1 MSVVWMP
8 EQKTPDKFS
17 RAASVFQS
25 DRYKR
30 GALHLGLMA
39 EAVFNITDVH
49 EVIRTANQGR
59 NTPYP
64 LIEGR
69 MGDPTQYS
77 MLKCYEGFHRHF
89 QRYVRFRP
97 PQDYEGYLP
106 MGDESLRGRFKE
118 GHRHKGEAPWV
129 PPAHVQAY
137 ITPGVAGALRL
148 ISEAMIL
155 PPRPTVPPSA
165 IEEIALAI
173 QRGEVLSPGQEI
185 QFRSFAT
192 QQQGYLSS
200 DNVVVPLWTYVTH
213 LAESF
218 RTHGD
223 VKICNL
229 REDGQVD
236 TDHLRSVIDPNT
248 RTVLFATVGNP
259 LSVAMEPTVFDEI
272 LRIVEAKMK
281 EYNHPIV
288 VIADVIYEHF
298 RKDQSKRI
306 DPIYR
311 ADQFGTSVPVIK
323 TSSMSKMMP
332 IPGQRLGYFVVDWD
346 PSVFPAE
353 RHDFFTA
360 LNLLYWPTLGPV
372 STSSQR
378 ALASLYTAV
387 NSRNLVE
394 DDLAPVVAVL
404 VALKDLQDR
413 KGEGDKHILFSSEAI
428 RAQMRE
434 MSIPEDHF
442 SSSKISSRTRKLANK
457 VLAGY
462 GVDITS
468 QRVKYICD
476 RLAEIGYIEIVE
488 TEGASSFYK
497 LVKPIP
503 PIEQDKDGQLKLYG
517 ISENREWA
525 AIGVEFGIE
534 AEDARY
540 QAHKDRMR
548 EIVAER
554 VFYFA
559 KKLDEMKRSGLGVY
573 LHPAYYDK
581 GELSPDRFNAFY
593 VLWGFERLRVYSPR
607 ISQAAIVATK
617 CVNMGLPIIAGVPA
631 EKFVPF
637 DARKDDT
644 SYIRTVALMDKKEQD
659 EMFKII
665 AALARELG

>member
-8 EQKTPDKFS
+8 EQKTLDKFS
-17 RAASVFQS
+17 RAASVFHS
-25 DRYKR
+25 DRYKL

-49 EVIRTANQGR
+49 EVIKTANQGR
-59 NTPYP
+59 ASPYP

-69 MGDPTQYS
+69 MGDPTQYTQ
-77 MLKCYEGFHRHF
+77 LKCYEGFHRHF

-155 PPRPTVPPSA
+155 PPRPNVIPSA
-165 IEEIALAI
+165 IEETIR
-173 QRGEVLSPGQEI
+173 RGAVPDLDQEDS
-185 QFRSFAT
+185 RTFAT
-192 QQQGYLSS
+192 RHRGCS

-236 TDHLRSVIDPNT
+236 IGHLKSVIDEST

-259 LSVAMEPTVFDEI
+259 LSVAMEPKVFDEI

-281 EYNHPIV
+281 EYNHPIL

-311 ADQFGTSVPVIK
+311 ADQSGTSVPVIK

-394 DDLAPVVAVL
+394 DDLAPVVAVM
-404 VALKDLQDR
+404 VALKDLQDK
-413 KGEGDKHILFSSEAI
+413 KGEGDKHILFSSERI
-428 RAQMRE
+428 LAQMRE
-434 MSIPEDHF
+434 MNIPEDHF

-468 QRVKYICD
+468 QRVKIICD
-476 RLAEIGYIEIVE
+476 RLAEIGYIDISE
-488 TEGASSFYK
+488 TEGSSSFYK
-497 LVKPIP
+497 LIKPIP
-503 PIEQDKDGQLKLYG
+503 SIEHDKEGQLKLYG

-525 AIGVEFGIE
+525 AIGVEYGIE
-534 AEDARY
+534 TEDARY

-559 KKLDEMKRSGLGVY
+559 SKLDEMKRSGQGVY

-593 VLWGFERLRVYSPR
+593 VLWGFDKLRVYSPR

-637 DARKDDT
+637 DARTDET
-644 SYIRTVALMDKKEQD
+644 SYIRTVALMDKREQD